1 MALPLTN
8 TDPSPRLDDAPE
20 RASSDFGEEILD
32 RAGQATT
39 ATVDAVK
46 EHPMATVAIV
56 AGIAFA
62 IGALWKIR
70 SSRRE
75 TTMGSLFSR
84 SRLGELQDQ
93 LPRHWRI

>member
-1 MALPLTN
+1 
-8 TDPSPRLDDAPE
+8 
-20 RASSDFGEEILD
+20 
-32 RAGQATT
+32 
-39 ATVDAVK
+39 
-46 EHPMATVAIV
+46 MATVAIV

-93 LPRHWRI
+93 LPRHWRM

>member
-8 TDPSPRLDDAPE
+8 TDPSPE
-20 RASSDFGEEILD
+20 RASSEFGEELLD

-93 LPRHWRI
+93 LPRHWRM